1 MNSFIRNLNTTFVT
15 YVGTQSNV
23 NLQTVI
29 TWLADCITHS
39 RTKVTELAVLKNNY
53 KFYNYVAMQEKFYA
67 ELNIGYFSSH
77 LVSNVWYMY
86 HPSTYIWNE
95 KVIHCITRL
104 IIYIVISADIWTD
117 GMKGQSNYQAELYM
131 YLNRD
136 CFQ

>member
-1 MNSFIRNLNTTFVT
+1 MWLITKDIKD
-15 YVGTQSNV
+15 VGIQTLAQSNV

-53 KFYNYVAMQEKFYA
+53 KFDNYGAMQEKFYA
-67 ELNIGYFSSH
+67 ELNIGCFSSH
-77 LVSNVWYMY
+77 LVSNVRYMY

-95 KVIHCITRL
+95 KVIHCITQL